1 MRKWVLIIAAV
12 ALVLP
17 TVSAQEDIEIS
28 GLIDIGFV
36 HNFNDPPRPSSSH
49 SCTDGTRGLGPVTQ
63 NKEDSFTPTLVQ
75 LVVSKEAEP
84 VGFEIKL
91 DFFSTAT
98 ALNAQPTV
106 GTTAD
111 DIEIQAA
118 NIIYAMDVGN
128 GLTLV
133 AGKMDTVVGH
143 DKVESTKNANL
154 THGLIYG
161 VLPKTHVG
169 VRGLYPLMDN
179 VTVALGVNNGS
190 DQDADDTHGKS
201 LEAMVSYLPLEE
213 LAIDVAVLYGP
224 ENAGD
229 EANKAFALSVV
240 TTYDVTE
247 EASVFGELAYVAGEA
262 TTGTEDTKVV
272 GIGVGG
278 TYDITDVYSAAIRY
292 EYLETDMSGST
303 EYQWE
308 ITVTGAA
315 QLTEDLVLRLEF
327 RYDKSTNESGFQ
339 DDSDAGYD
347 DAQAVLGAQLLY
359 TF

>member
-1 MRKWVLIIAAV
+1 
-12 ALVLP
+12 
-17 TVSAQEDIEIS
+17 
-28 GLIDIGFV
+28 
-36 HNFNDPPRPSSSH
+36 
-49 SCTDGTRGLGPVTQ
+49 
-63 NKEDSFTPTLVQ
+63 VQ

-190 DQDADDTHGKS
+190 DQDADDNHGKS
-201 LEAMVSYLPLEE
+201 IEAMVSYLPLEE
-213 LAIDVAVLYGP
+213 LAIDVAILYGP
-224 ENAGD
+224 EGAPAGAGIGA

-240 TTYDVTE
+240 STYDVTE
-247 EASVFGELAYVAGEA
+247 EASIFGELAYIAGEA

-278 TYDITDVYSAAIRY
+278 TYDITDVYSAALRY
-292 EYLETDMSGST
+292 EYLETDVAGST

-308 ITVTGAA
+308 ITITGQAK
-315 QLTEDLVLRLEF
+315 LTEDLLLRLEF
-327 RYDKSTNESGFQ
+327 RYDKSSDEEGFA
-339 DDSDAGYD
+339 DDSDEGTD
-347 DAQAVLGAQLLY
+347 DTQAVIGAQLLY